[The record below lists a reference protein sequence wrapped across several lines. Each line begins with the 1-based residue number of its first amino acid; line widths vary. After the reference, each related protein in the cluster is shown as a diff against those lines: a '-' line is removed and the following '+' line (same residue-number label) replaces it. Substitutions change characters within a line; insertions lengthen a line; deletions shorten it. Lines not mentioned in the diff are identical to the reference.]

1 MLSRFCTAAEE
12 KRIVKGLAT
21 GEIDV
26 VIGTHKLLGKHIK
39 YNKLG
44 LLVID
49 EEQRFGVAHKEK
61 KKIKEIRK
69 EVDVLTL
76 SATPIPR
83 TLHMSLTGIKG
94 YEHNKRTSG
103 GAVSDIDLCS

>member
-1 MLSRFCTAAEE
+1 MPTTILATQHFNTFKQRMKDYPINVAMLSRFCTAAEE

-49 EEQRFGVAHKEK
+49 EEQRFGVAPRSNNINKT
-61 KKIKEIRK
+61 ISF
-69 EVDVLTL
+69 LG
-76 SATPIPR
+76 IP
-83 TLHMSLTGIKG
+83 
-94 YEHNKRTSG
+94 
-103 GAVSDIDLCS
+103 